1 MSQRFWRQ
9 NAAILSHFENLSFFQ
24 QNFDFFQKNDK
35 FSKWLKMA
43 AFCLQN
49 LWDIAFDRFLFGAQ
63 FENGK
68 KKFPKFST
76 HRIWAFFWAKN
87 RKNRKK
93 KYLLTNKPGFDGL
106 KTSERFFFRFQIE
119 HRTKTYRMRCPRGSG
134 SKMRPF

>member
-1 MSQRFWRQ
+1 
-9 NAAILSHFENLSFFQ
+9 
-24 QNFDFFQKNDK
+24 
-35 FSKWLKMA
+35 MA

-49 LWDIAFDRFLFGAQ
+49 LWDIAFDRGLFGAQ

-106 KTSERFFFRFQIE
+106 KTSERFFSVFKLSTERKPIE
-119 HRTKTYRMRCPRGSG
+119 CDVPEVLEVKCGH
-134 SKMRPF
+134 SKPF